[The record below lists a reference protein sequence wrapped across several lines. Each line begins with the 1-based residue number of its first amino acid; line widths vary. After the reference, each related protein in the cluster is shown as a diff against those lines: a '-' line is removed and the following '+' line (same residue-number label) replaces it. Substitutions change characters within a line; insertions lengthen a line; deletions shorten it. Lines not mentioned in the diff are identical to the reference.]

1 MEVDK
6 TVTGTIIRHNG
17 SLAGVHGPVKIR
29 NCSKNYIF
37 FMKKKKKS
45 TLSLI

>member
-6 TVTGTIIRHNG
+6 TVTGTIIWYNG

-37 FMKKKKKS
+37 FIIKKS

>member
-29 NCSKNYIF
+29 NCSKNDIF
-37 FMKKKKKS
+37 FKGEKKKAH
-45 TLSLI
+45 